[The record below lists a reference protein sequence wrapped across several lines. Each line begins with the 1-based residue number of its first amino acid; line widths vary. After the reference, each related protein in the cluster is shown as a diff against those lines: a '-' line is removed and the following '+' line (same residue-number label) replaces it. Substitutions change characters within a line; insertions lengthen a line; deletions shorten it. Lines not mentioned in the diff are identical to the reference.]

1 MYTYSSLHTDSFV
14 VHAVS
19 NEARVAL
26 VLWCLVV
33 HHGEHSIGTR
43 IDSLGA
49 QIKIL
54 QMIVIMPVE
63 YQEASIA
70 AHSCLLT
77 PKRKLTLSGCEDVLI
92 PWWRRDDQ
100 EETD

>member
-33 HHGEHSIGTR
+33 HHCEHSIGTR

-63 YQEASIA
+63 YQEATYRRA
-70 AHSCLLT
+70 FLLAD
-77 PKRKLTLSGCEDVLI
+77 P
-92 PWWRRDDQ
+92 
-100 EETD
+100 ET